1 MTRTHRKE
9 VRLKE
14 LRLTQ
19 KIKKLNEQH
28 GGWPGAFQTGS
39 SKAVADAEEPMLDRG
54 G

>member
-9 VRLKE
+9 
-14 LRLTQ
+14 LRLTR
-19 KIKKLNEQH
+19 KIKKLIEQH

-39 SKAVADAEEPMLDRG
+39 SQAVADAEVPVLDPG